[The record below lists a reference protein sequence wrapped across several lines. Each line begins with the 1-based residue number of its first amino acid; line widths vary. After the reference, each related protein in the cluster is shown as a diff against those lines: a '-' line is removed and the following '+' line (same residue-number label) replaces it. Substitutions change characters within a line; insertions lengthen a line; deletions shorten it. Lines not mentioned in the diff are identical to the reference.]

1 MTVATG
7 SLTPSTYQCLVLHG
21 IEGSI
26 RVLAAGSRADAFL
39 LEQAEE
45 AMNTGSSFDA
55 LSTELEDTHSEFD
68 KQCGTDGLEDIFSCQ
83 SQIAPIALSVAR

>member
-68 KQCGTDGLEDIFSCQ
+68 KQCGTDGLETNIPAKENIVSSF
-83 SQIAPIALSVAR
+83 IY